1 MPERGDNYY
10 SEPVQEIMG
19 SIPSWITRW
28 GVTVIAGIFADNHRV
43 LHHQIPADTD
53 ILHHPDFGEPAVRP
67 CGTV

>member
-28 GVTVIAGIFADNHRV
+28 GVTVIAGIFV
-43 LHHQIPADTD
+43 
-53 ILHHPDFGEPAVRP
+53 HHPDFGEPAVRP